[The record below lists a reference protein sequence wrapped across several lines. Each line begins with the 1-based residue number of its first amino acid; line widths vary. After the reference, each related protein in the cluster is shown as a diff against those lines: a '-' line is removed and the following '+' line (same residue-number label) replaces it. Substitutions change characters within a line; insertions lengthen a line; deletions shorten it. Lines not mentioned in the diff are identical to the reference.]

1 MENILSKG
9 HKNLIFGALI
19 FIVLVI
25 VLLAFFSIHHKS
37 DINYSF
43 KIIKDNIHSAELS
56 LNIKVKKFIKRAVA
70 VKKKYNEK
78 TLLHS
83 DLKMEEALIETENGI
98 IKNYKGAIYYFKYT
112 NLLIGKWKFI
122 KQDNNVYF
130 VYKTGENR
138 FFVRFFCNIIKNNL
152 LKKIKIPT
160 LLKEIKFIS
169 NGSIKKN
176 SVFFNKIKDKEIY
189 YIEKILKHTNN
200 QFLLYLKFSKKDFFV
215 FSKRQDSFL
224 ISFIII
230 LIISFIWILGFYF
243 SKTYTRFF
251 KEKKYIQKYL
261 IFFLYVF
268 LFYPIINIAF
278 KLKTNDLD
286 ISILGF
292 EFSSINQ
299 VFIILFIIVVIM
311 IKLTKSFKYH
321 VVWVILVN
329 FLFPVILF
337 FSFYILEN
345 SSVSIAEFMFEF
357 GYLSLITT
365 LFFLFL
371 ILYILLREFDLNNSI
386 NKKVIFIIVQILSFV
401 VYVFILKLNPSLS
414 LLFILSISSFIFLK
428 THNVLRQI
436 IYVFIVATL
445 ITMIVN
451 MSFSY
456 LKKQFVSSNLKKIFL
471 NQENYSKLVI
481 GEIIEELELSGIGL
495 TAFFDE
501 NNKNKIDD
509 VLLNI
514 WNHSLASKEEIASGI
529 YVLDNNKKILNQFS
543 YKIPYLKLEPTI
555 ELPVWTTE
563 EADGLLYGKELS
575 VSFGAIN
582 VSDDSKQ
589 LGYIVIQVLNS
600 PQMILRNSG
609 LTIFSLDK
617 KLKKAKLNYLK
628 IKNYKIV
635 ENPLN
640 INLKDI
646 VEISKT
652 KDEWFEF
659 TFMEN
664 KYDGYRFISGD
675 NSIII
680 FSPQK
685 NMIEWIAEIIKIS
698 SLLLILLTFISFN
711 KIKRE
716 KLRLLYY
723 SLSGRIFVI
732 LTLISILSII
742 LFSIF
747 TINYYSRTVQRG
759 FRDRILKNGRI
770 AQNLIGQLLSD
781 TRELAQ
787 EDVFLVSNIINN
799 DIHVFL
805 ENELLFSSN
814 FKETYNLKI
823 PKHIHSNT
831 IEMFGSEKQSYYIE
845 DKQDSFNL
853 YFKVYNY
860 IFCINYFFSEEDYN
874 FGKHRGIDFIISLFF
889 FFLLGSLIIVAFV
902 RNKIMAPILF
912 LNKKMS
918 DVERGSLDVIKR
930 KPKEIELKRLY
941 SGFNSMVMGI
951 DEQKKN
957 VSDIARMKTII
968 KLGRRVAHE
977 VKNPLTPIQLSAEQ
991 ILKSIDDKKKNY
1003 DELIRKSVRYIISE
1017 ADHLKKVSYGFLDLS
1032 HIDDIDKKTT
1042 DLIVLIKDQVVFF
1055 IQSYPSIHFELIENF
1070 DEIKLNIDDLKIRQ
1084 LLKNVIINAIEAID
1098 KDNGKIK
1105 ITVAKNTEFVI
1116 INISDNGVGI
1126 AVSDINLLFEED
1138 YSTKDIGTGIGLFV
1152 AKRIVE
1158 LHKGK
1163 IEINSGQS
1171 NGTTVTISLPL
1182 TDDA

>member
-1 MENILSKG
+1 VENILSKG

-19 FIVLVI
+19 FIALI
-25 VLLAFFSIHHKS
+25 IALLAFFSINHQS

-43 KIIKDNIHSAELS
+43 KIIKDNIQSAELS
-56 LNIKVKKFIKRAVA
+56 LNLKVEKFIKRAVEI
-70 VKKKYNEK
+70 KKKYNKK

-83 DLKMEEALIETENGI
+83 DLKMDEALIETENGI
-98 IKNYKGAIYYFKYT
+98 IKNYKGSIYYFKYT
-112 NLLIGKWKFI
+112 DLQIGKWKFI

-130 VYKTGENR
+130 IYKTGGNE
-138 FFVRFFCNIIKNNL
+138 FFISFFCNIIKNNL
-152 LKKIKIPT
+152 LKKIEIPT

-176 SVFFNKIKDKEIY
+176 NVLFNKIKNKKIY
-189 YIEKILKHTNN
+189 YIEKVLKNTNN
-200 QFLLYLKFSKKDFFV
+200 QFLLYLKFSQKDFFV
-215 FSKRQDSFL
+215 FLERQDSFL
-224 ISFIII
+224 ISFIMIFII
-230 LIISFIWILGFYF
+230 LFIWILSFYF
-243 SKTYTRFF
+243 YKTYMQFF
-251 KEKKYIQKYL
+251 KDKKYIKKYL
-261 IFFLYVF
+261 NFFLYVF
-268 LFYPIINIAF
+268 LFYSIINIIF
-278 KLKTNDLD
+278 KLEINDLD

-292 EFSSINQ
+292 EFNSINQ
-299 VFIILFIIVVIM
+299 VFIILLIIIIIM
-311 IKLTKSFKYH
+311 IKLTKSLKYNALW
-321 VVWVILVN
+321 VVLVN

-337 FSFYILEN
+337 SAFYILEN

-371 ILYILLREFDLNNSI
+371 MPYILIRGFDFDNSF
-386 NKKVIFIIVQILSFV
+386 NKKARFIIVEILSFI
-401 VYVFILKLNPSLS
+401 VYLFVLKLNPILS
-414 LLFILSISSFIFLK
+414 LLFILSTSFFIFLK
-428 THNVLRQI
+428 RHNVVRQI
-436 IYVFIVATL
+436 IYVFIIATL

-481 GEIIEELELSGIGL
+481 GEIIEELELSGMGL
-495 TAFFDE
+495 KTFFDE

-509 VLLNI
+509 ILSNI

-529 YVLDNNKKILNQFS
+529 YILDNNKKILNQFS

-563 EADGLLYGKELS
+563 ESDGLLYGKELS

-582 VSDDSKQ
+582 VNDDNKQ
-589 LGYIVIQVLNS
+589 LGYIIIQVLNS
-600 PQMILRNSG
+600 PKMILKNSG

-646 VEISKT
+646 IKISKT

-659 TFMEN
+659 NFMEN

-685 NMIEWIAEIIKIS
+685 SLIEWIAEIIKIS
-698 SLLLILLTFISFN
+698 ILLLIILVFISFN
-711 KIKRE
+711 EIRRE
-716 KLRLLYY
+716 TLRLFYY

-770 AQNLIGQLLSD
+770 AQNIIGQLLSD
-781 TRELAQ
+781 TRELSQ
-787 EDVFLVSNIINN
+787 DDVFLVSNIINN

-805 ENELLFSSN
+805 ENELLLSSN

-831 IEMFGSEKQSYYIE
+831 VEMFGSEKQSYYIE

-889 FFLLGSLIIVAFV
+889 FLLLGSLIIVAFV

-930 KPKEIELKRLY
+930 EPKEIELKSLY

-977 VKNPLTPIQLSAEQ
+977 VKNPLTPIQLSAEH
-991 ILKSIDDKKKNY
+991 ILKSLDDKKENY
-1003 DELIRKSVRYIISE
+1003 DELIRKSVKYIISE
-1017 ADHLKKVSYGFLDLS
+1017 TNHLKKVSYGFLDLS
-1032 HIDDIDKKTT
+1032 RIDDIDKKDTE
-1042 DLIVLIKDQVVFF
+1042 LIPLIKDQIVFF
-1055 IQSYPSIHFELIENF
+1055 IQSYPSINFEFINKLG
-1070 DEIKLNIDDLKIRQ
+1070 DIKLNIDDIKIRQ
-1084 LLKNVIINAIEAID
+1084 LLKNIIINAIEAID
-1098 KDNGKIK
+1098 KDNGKIE

-1116 INISDNGVGI
+1116 IKIADNGVGI
-1126 AVSDINLLFEED
+1126 AVSDISLLFEED

-1163 IEINSGQS
+1163 IEIKPRKS
-1171 NGTTVTISLPL
+1171 NGIIVTISLPL
-1182 TDDA
+1182 KNDA